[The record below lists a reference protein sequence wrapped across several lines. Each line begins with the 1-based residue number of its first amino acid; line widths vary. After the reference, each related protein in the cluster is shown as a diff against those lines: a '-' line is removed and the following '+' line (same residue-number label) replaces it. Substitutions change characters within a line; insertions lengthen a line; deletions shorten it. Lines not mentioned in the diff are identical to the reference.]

1 MLNQHSTLN
10 TQPQPQPTLQPSQL
24 IARKSSMQDKAQV
37 LQLMRKSDN
46 RIVANTITFAL
57 YTLVV
62 YAFGIVTSTFLIETS
77 SQTIWNVSGTAGKNK
92 VLEILLY
99 WLEKLLS
106 E

>member
-1 MLNQHSTLN
+1 M
-10 TQPQPQPTLQPSQL
+10 P
-24 IARKSSMQDKAQV
+24 DKAQV

-77 SQTIWNVSGTAGKNK
+77 SQTIWNVGNTAGKNK
-92 VLEILLY
+92 VLEVLLY

>member
-1 MLNQHSTLN
+1 MPDNKT
-10 TQPQPQPTLQPSQL
+10 
-24 IARKSSMQDKAQV
+24 QV

-77 SQTIWNVSGTAGKNK
+77 SQTIWNVSNTAGKNK
-92 VLEILLY
+92 VLEVLLY